1 MMSKDRFMEKLLP
14 IVTMRGWGRTFNKD
28 RAELTFEIHK
38 LHNFD
43 EADLDYAIEGLK
55 IAENID
61 DRSLRALMI
70 DGKNKR
76 IESEDYKEWR
86 QFYKDLSVERTHRDT
101 CTGHRQCGKCER
113 KYCTVVAKQAQIP
126 IGIIRHSLTMNS
138 RDRHR
143 YREEFDFD
151 EHRQKMAE
159 EFPGLGF
166 DNKE

>member
-1 MMSKDRFMEKLLP
+1 MMSKERFLEKLLP
-14 IVTMRGWGRTFNKD
+14 IITMRGWGRTFNKE
-28 RAELTFEIHK
+28 RAELTFEIHQ
-38 LHNFD
+38 LHNFN

-76 IESEDYKEWR
+76 IESEDYREWR
-86 QFYKDLSVERTHRDT
+86 EFYKSIAQERRQWNV
-101 CTGHRQCGKCER
+101 CTGGRQCGSCER
-113 KYCTVVAKQAQIP
+113 KYCALVAREAQVP
-126 IGIIRHSLTMNS
+126 MKIIQHSLTMNS

-143 YREEFDFD
+143 YREEFDFE
-151 EHRQKMAE
+151 EHMQKMAK

-166 DNKE
+166 DNS